1 MAKAKSDDA
10 IFRAAKTKLGTAIEA
25 VKTDQPGGVAD
36 LVKLCE
42 TLAAMKEVEIKAD
55 EGSFGSNLGGDA

>member
-1 MAKAKSDDA
+1 MSRPKSDDQ
-10 IFRAAKTKLGTAIEA
+10 IFRDAKKKLGEAITGVDPKA
-25 VKTDQPGGVAD
+25 AGGITD

-42 TLAAMKEVEIKAD
+42 TLAAMKEVELKAD